1 MPSNTTT
8 APDHV
13 KGWIL
18 DAYPA
23 GEGEIAVWVISENG
37 ERIKLTD
44 KFQSKIYVSTAQDE
58 LERLVSRLY
67 NNQII
72 ASWQFSHKYAQPTD
86 SEKSRVLELTLKDCR
101 KTGSLTRTI
110 LRMGDY
116 LRYRIHN
123 CDLRGDRDYFF
134 SHDIFPLA
142 LVEIKNK
149 ETGLEIGRAS
159 CRE

>member
-1 MPSNTTT
+1 MTSNEQ
-8 APDHV
+8 AVPDHV

-58 LERLVSRLY
+58 LECLVSRLY
-67 NNQII
+67 SNQII
-72 ASWQFSHKYAQPTD
+72 ASWRFAYKYAQPTD

-101 KTGSLTRTI
+101 KTQALTRSI
-110 LRMGDY
+110 LKLGDY
-116 LRYRIHN
+116 LRYEIHN

-134 SHDIFPLA
+134 SYDILPLA
-142 LVEIKNK
+142 FVGIKNV
-149 ETGLEIGRAS
+149 T
-159 CRE
+159 